1 MAITGNEIRKS
12 FIQYFESKDH
22 KHIRSSSLVPHN
34 DPTIL
39 FTNAGMN
46 QFKDYFLGN
55 QKPEYSRAV
64 TSQKVMRAGGKHNDL
79 ENVGRTDRH
88 HTFFEMLG
96 NFSFGDYFK
105 KEAIAYAWEY
115 LTVIL
120 KIPADKLVVSVFEDD
135 QDAFDIWHQ
144 DIGMAKEKIGR
155 LGEKENFW
163 SMGDTGPCGPCS
175 EIHYELNSNPDGKSV
190 QQCLEDDDGTF
201 LEIWNLVFMEY
212 NREED
217 GTLNPLPKPS
227 IDTGLGIERIASVVQ
242 HEKTNY
248 GSDLLSGMVEKVL
261 KDAPDPQGLDTES
274 EISAR
279 VIADHIR
286 AVVFL
291 ITDGV
296 NPSNEGRGYVLK
308 RIIRRAAR
316 HGKELGYHPG
326 FFAELVDV
334 FVPMM
339 SEAYPEIAE
348 AAQYIK
354 IIIDQEEKRFSST
367 LNQGLKILSDLIEK
381 IKAANQT
388 EASGEE
394 IFKLY
399 DTYGFP
405 ADLADDILQD
415 HGLSYNY
422 ATFNTS
428 MEEQRKRAKSAQEGN
443 KVDLKVSKVYLGLL
457 EKKKGN
463 KFVGYECQNLQTTLS
478 AIIVDGKVV
487 QEISQGDAVEV
498 IVKET
503 PFYAE
508 QGGQVGDKG
517 EIVHEQFRIVVSDTQ
532 IPVPGLIVS
541 KGSVI
546 STTQTKVK
554 LQPDCLI
561 HAKIAEQDRKQI
573 ERNHTATHLLQSALR
588 TVIGDHVKQAGSLVN
603 SEKLRFDFSH
613 YTSMSKAQLLDVENI
628 VNRLILRNEEV
639 TSEVMSFDDATQ
651 TGAMAIFGEKYGD
664 EVRVITA
671 GSASKELCGGCHTS
685 RTGNIGLV
693 KIISEESIASG
704 IRRIEA
710 VSGKSALEFVQK
722 NIERLE
728 NIAQNLKVPMSEVK
742 ERIEQ
747 MSLQSKEKDKQIE
760 QLKLECQMVAA
771 EKALAN
777 IKLIGGVNTLFQ
789 TVDKDVDLKSQ
800 SAVLQKNIQS
810 GVILLGKTVSSDKIS
825 VILSISKDLTG
836 VLKAGQLIKELSPLI
851 AGRGGGSPNVAQC
864 GGTNPGGW
872 DQLKQALESKIQDLE
887 K

>member
-55 QKPEYSRAV
+55 EKPEHSRAV

-105 KEAIAYAWEY
+105 KEAISYAWEY

-120 KIPADKLVVSVFEDD
+120 KVPADKLVVSVFEDD
-135 QDAFDIWHQ
+135 QDAFDIWH
-144 DIGMAKEKIGR
+144 DEIGVSKDNIGR

-175 EIHYELNSNPDGKSV
+175 EIHYELNPVPAGKSV

-201 LEIWNLVFMEY
+201 LEIWNLVFMQY
-212 NREED
+212 NREKD

-227 IDTGLGIERIASVVQ
+227 IDTGMGIERITSVVQ
-242 HEKTNY
+242 NEKTNY
-248 GSDLLSGMVEKVL
+248 GSDLLCGLVEKVL
-261 KDAPDPQGLDTES
+261 KDAPDPQGSDNES
-274 EISAR
+274 EVSAR
-279 VIADHIR
+279 VISDHIR

-291 ITDGV
+291 IADGV

-326 FFAELVDV
+326 FFADLVDD

-348 AAQYIK
+348 ATPYIK

-367 LNQGLKILSDLIEK
+367 LNQGLKILSELIDE
-381 IKAANQT
+381 IKSANRT
-388 EASGEE
+388 EADGEE

-422 ATFNTS
+422 AAFNAS
-428 MEEQRKRAKSAQEGN
+428 MEEQRQRAKSAQEG
-443 KVDLKVSKVYLGLL
+443 KKFDLKVSEVYLDILA
-457 EKKKGN
+457 KNQGN
-463 KFVGYECQNLQTTLS
+463 KFVGYDCRNIETTLTAVLVNGNVS
-478 AIIVDGKVV
+478 P
-487 QEISQGDAVEV
+487 EITQGDTVEV
-498 IVKET
+498 IIKET

-517 EIVHEQFRIVVSDTQ
+517 EIIHEEFRIVVSDTQ
-532 IPVPGLIVS
+532 SPVAGLIISHGTV
-541 KGSVI
+541 V
-546 STTQTKVK
+546 STTQSKVTLK
-554 LQPDCLI
+554 ADCPI
-561 HAKIAEQDRKQI
+561 RVKIVEQDRKQI
-573 ERNHTATHLLQSALR
+573 ECNHTATHLLQAALR

-613 YTSMSKAQLLDVENI
+613 YTSVSKEQILDVENF
-628 VNRLILRNEEV
+628 VNRLILENEEV
-639 TSEVMSFDDATQ
+639 VSEEMSFDDATQ

-685 RTGNIGLV
+685 RTGNIGLF

-722 NIERLE
+722 NIENLDS
-728 NIAQNLKVPMSEVK
+728 IAQKLKVPMSEVK

-760 QLKLECQMVAA
+760 QLTLECQMAAA
-771 EKALAN
+771 EKALSN
-777 IKLIGGVNTLFQ
+777 IKLIGDIKTLFQ
-789 TVDKDVDLKSQ
+789 EVDKDVDLKSQ
-800 SAVLQKNIQS
+800 SSVLQKNMKS
-810 GVILLGKTVSSDKIS
+810 GVILLSKSIDNEKIS
-825 VILSISKDLTG
+825 VILSITKDLTK
-836 VLKAGQLIKELSPLI
+836 VLNAGQLIKELSPLI

-864 GGTNPGGW
+864 GGTNPSGW
-872 DQLKQALESKIQDLE
+872 DQFKQALESKIQNLG